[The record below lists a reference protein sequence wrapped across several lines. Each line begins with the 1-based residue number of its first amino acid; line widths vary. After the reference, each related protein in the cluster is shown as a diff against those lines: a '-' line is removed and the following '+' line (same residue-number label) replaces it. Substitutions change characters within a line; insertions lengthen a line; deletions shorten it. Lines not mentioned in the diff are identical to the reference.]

1 MDTEQEELEALQ
13 KWWRENGRAVIV
25 GLVLGLGG
33 VFAWTTWQSRV
44 EANAERVSVIYQSM
58 VDMAAA
64 NDNEEA
70 LLRVEQII
78 QDHPD
83 SEYAVLSALLGAKS
97 ALAAGR
103 TDDAERYLA
112 WVIDNAAGSEFRD
125 LARMRRA
132 QLLLDADKPDA
143 ALELLAAVATPA
155 FAADV
160 DELRGDVLVAKN
172 DAAGAVKAYESALAS
187 DSMTSGTRARVQ
199 MKLDDI
205 GYSAGSDQSQ

>member
-44 EANAERVSVIYQSM
+44 EATAERVSVIYQSM

-103 TDDAERYLA
+103 MDDAKRYLT

-125 LARMRRA
+125 LARIRSA
-132 QLLLDADKPDA
+132 QLLLDTDEPDA
-143 ALELLAAVATPA
+143 ALGLLAAVATPA

-160 DELRGDVLVAKN
+160 DELRGDILVAKN
-172 DAAGAVKAYESALAS
+172 DAAGAVKAYESALAG
-187 DSMTSGTRARVQ
+187 DSMTSGARARVQ

>member
-1 MDTEQEELEALQ
+1 MDSEQEELEALQ

-33 VFAWTTWQSRV
+33 VFAWTTWQSRA
-44 EANAERVSVIYQSM
+44 EATAERVSVIYQSM

-64 NDNEEA
+64 NDHEEA
-70 LLRVEQII
+70 LLRVEQIM

-103 TDDAERYLA
+103 MEDAGRYLG
-112 WVIDNAAGSEFRD
+112 WVIEHASRSEFRD
-125 LARMRRA
+125 LARIRSA

-143 ALELLAAVATPA
+143 ALEMLAAVKTPA
-155 FAADV
+155 FTADV
-160 DELRGDVLVAKN
+160 EELRGDILVAKN
-172 DAAGAVKAYESALAS
+172 DGAGAAKAYESALTSEA
-187 DSMTSGTRARVQ
+187 MTSGMRARVQ

-205 GYSAGSDQSQ
+205 GRSASSDQSQ